1 MAVTSLYVT
10 EEPGVGLAEVDIC
23 TLEIN
28 INYEVIPS
36 IVCSVCLS
44 FGLIYSF
51 FGYRCFKM
59 VMFFSGFMF
68 GSAAVLLLYHKE
80 PVLDTQLGKETKAG
94 IGLGVSVLCG
104 LMTMLVSTMG
114 LILSGIQLGGLLSL
128 SILVVIGQFYS
139 LTPAWV
145 PLCVILAVSIVAAV
159 FILQWQK
166 LFTII
171 YTCVFGATTVM
182 LCVDYL
188 VGTFVLPDQVYDM
201 LCQVAPRPLC
211 WFNWLITGICPV
223 LSLIGVLVQWK
234 FTGKG
239 VSHREGKH
247 NLHSV
252 MHSNTG
258 CFHIK
263 NTLLI
268 LKPPVVSLFHFS
280 PLPCLFGCSPA
291 VHKQQKK
298 NSKKHRYR
306 ESRRGPQSHRQRM
319 PPPLKRYAGD
329 VLAPSYLQSLQ
340 ERQMGTGSSS
350 SSVSTITHTLIDFDF
365 ETGSMVPLTA
375 ASPVFAV

>member
-28 INYEVIPS
+28 IKYEVIPS
-36 IVCSVCLS
+36 IVCSVCFL
-44 FGLIYSF
+44 FGIIYSF

-68 GSAAVLLLYHKE
+68 GAAAVILLYHKE
-80 PVLDTQLGKETKAG
+80 PVLEVQLGTETKAG
-94 IGLGVSVLCG
+94 IGLGVGVLCG

-114 LILSGIQLGGLLSL
+114 LIVSGVQLGGLLSL
-128 SILVVIGQFYS
+128 PILVVIGQFHT
-139 LTPAWV
+139 LTPVWV
-145 PLCVILAVSIVAAV
+145 PFSVVLSASIVTAI
-159 FILQWQK
+159 FTLQWQK

-171 YTCVFGATTVM
+171 YTSVFGAIVVM

-188 VGTFVLPDQVYDM
+188 VATFTLPDQVYDI
-201 LCQVAPRPLC
+201 LSQVTPRPLC
-211 WFNWLITGICPV
+211 WFNWAITGICPV

-239 VSHREGKH
+239 VSHTEA
-247 NLHSV
+247 
-252 MHSNTG
+252 T
-258 CFHIK
+258 
-263 NTLLI
+263 
-268 LKPPVVSLFHFS
+268 
-280 PLPCLFGCSPA
+280 
-291 VHKQQKK
+291 QKK
-298 NSKKHRYR
+298 QKKITRNHTYR
-306 ESRRGPQSHRQRM
+306 QSRRGPQSHRRRR

-340 ERQMGTGSSS
+340 EHRMGTGSSI

-365 ETGSMVPLTA
+365 ETGSMVPLTT
-375 ASPVFAV
+375 ASPIFEV

>member
-28 INYEVIPS
+28 IKYEVIPS

-68 GSAAVLLLYHKE
+68 GSAAILLLYHKE

-94 IGLGVSVLCG
+94 IGLGVGVLCG

-139 LTPAWV
+139 LTPMWV

-159 FILQWQK
+159 FTLQWQK

-171 YTCVFGATTVM
+171 YTSVFGATTVM

-201 LCQVAPRPLC
+201 LCEVAPRPLC
-211 WFNWLITGICPV
+211 WFYWLITGIYPV

-239 VSHREGKH
+239 VSHTE
-247 NLHSV
+247 
-252 MHSNTG
+252 
-258 CFHIK
+258 
-263 NTLLI
+263 
-268 LKPPVVSLFHFS
+268 
-280 PLPCLFGCSPA
+280 A

-306 ESRRGPQSHRQRM
+306 ESRRRPQSHRQRM

>member
-1 MAVTSLYVT
+1 M
-10 EEPGVGLAEVDIC
+10 GLAEVDIC

-28 INYEVIPS
+28 IKYEVIPS

-68 GSAAVLLLYHKE
+68 GSAAVVLLYHKE
-80 PVLDTQLGKETKAG
+80 PVLDAQLGTETKAG
-94 IGLGVSVLCG
+94 IGLGVGVLCG

-114 LILSGIQLGGLLSL
+114 LILSGIQLGGLVSL
-128 SILVVIGQFYS
+128 PILVVIGQFYS
-139 LTPAWV
+139 LTPVWV
-145 PLCVILAVSIVAAV
+145 PLSAVVAVSVVTAV
-159 FILQWQK
+159 FTIQWQK

-171 YTCVFGATTVM
+171 YTSVFGATAVM

-188 VGTFVLPDQVYDM
+188 VGTFMLPDQVYDM
-201 LCQVAPRPLC
+201 LCQAAPRPLC
-211 WFNWLITGICPV
+211 WFNWAITGIFPV

-239 VSHREGKH
+239 VSHTEAAQK
-247 NLHSV
+247 
-252 MHSNTG
+252 
-258 CFHIK
+258 K
-263 NTLLI
+263 
-268 LKPPVVSLFHFS
+268 
-280 PLPCLFGCSPA
+280 
-291 VHKQQKK
+291 QKK
-298 NSKKHRYR
+298 NARKHRHR
-306 ESRRGPQSHRQRM
+306 ESRRGPQPHRRRR

-340 ERQMGTGSSS
+340 EHQMGTGSSC